1 MKNLC
6 FSPLFPSSF
15 CFAWKAFW
23 LMGIFGHVLYLRTST
38 SIVRAA
44 FVLCVYNLICG
55 STLWFLVCE
64 NSFHCEENS
73 IGSQDPWVLQ
83 HVCIRGVVLKDG
95 HVVML
100 HASPLR
106 LWVWSVKG
114 FMVKAV
120 LFHIF
125 DKTYLFQGPKLQ
137 QKIFVFFK
145 QIHETGISVPLS
157 AFWLTVL

>member
-1 MKNLC
+1 MQNRSLKGRGGKNTS
-6 FSPLFPSSF
+6 FSWKQYVIQVSN
-15 CFAWKAFW
+15 AWIT
-23 LMGIFGHVLYLRTST
+23 LHVY
-38 SIVRAA
+38 VRAA

-73 IGSQDPWVLQ
+73 IGSRDPWVLQ